1 MELLEIKSYVEQ
13 SIEKGLAGKP
23 IKVGEKTFTGRQF
36 LAAIQ
41 NLSKK
46 NKWKLDIPQ
55 YWMPICTNCWKKL
68 FLKTE
73 AYLKT
78 LSENSD
84 CGVEFIVLDEATSL
98 EGLEIESELKEIP
111 TLTSTPTGDTFT
123 KLLESTENEGL
134 DASTDSGL
142 DIGENVNE
150 NKEVDSVGDKKQLK
164 TRNKSNKRNL
174 PKDNP
179 IE

>member
-13 SIEKGLAGKP
+13 SLEKGLAGKP

-46 NKWKLDIPQ
+46 NKWKIDIPQ

-78 LSENSD
+78 LD
-84 CGVEFIVLDEATSL
+84 
-98 EGLEIESELKEIP
+98 SELSELVMNEMDKLVIGKFESKGIEEQ
-111 TLTSTPTGDTFT
+111 LG
-123 KLLESTENEGL
+123 LLESTENEGL
-134 DASTDSGL
+134 DAPTDSGL

-150 NKEVDSVGDKKQLK
+150 NKEVDSVGDKKPVK
-164 TRNKSNKRNL
+164 TRNKSNKGDLR
-174 PKDNP
+174 KDNP